1 MSMKEMTRTGGIFEI
16 KNIYFLFLKGYDTD
30 CFESPFELCTPWFSR
45 IFSFIPTV
53 FHENQE

>member
-1 MSMKEMTRTGGIFEI
+1 MKEMTRTGGIFEI